1 MPGPTD
7 TDMNPASGEFAKP
20 TRDHVAL
27 RRYATVDEV
36 ADFVAYLASPRR
48 QLHHRSQRLPIDGG
62 YSA

>member
-48 QLHHRSQRLPIDGG
+48 
-62 YSA
+62 